1 MTGHTTAI
9 EAVRFS
15 PTEELVCA
23 GSVAGA
29 VKVWDLEAARMV
41 RTLTGHRAG
50 IKALDFHPYGDFL
63 ATGSTDTN
71 IKVSTYFSYKKYV
84 KKEEKKKVKYSSLQ
98 VERCVK
104 SRISGLCTHPVLN
117 RLLTLYFCQ
126 LAKTHFVRASIKFK
140 DRSQYRSFT

>member
-1 MTGHTTAI
+1 MVFLFFFYLKKKQSLSGHTTAI

-23 GSVAGA
+23 GSAAGA

-71 IKVSTYFSYKKYV
+71 MKVNLHTFHYYVFFTHQNSFFVLLAVGYST
-84 KKEEKKKVKYSSLQ
+84 Q
-98 VERCVK
+98 
-104 SRISGLCTHPVLN
+104 
-117 RLLTLYFCQ
+117 RL
-126 LAKTHFVRASIKFK
+126 HFHV
-140 DRSQYRSFT
+140 

>member
-1 MTGHTTAI
+1 LSGHTTAI

-71 IKVSTYFSYKKYV
+71 IKVSIFIRITVFLLSGCPLNCSKLNFLK
-84 KKEEKKKVKYSSLQ
+84 
-98 VERCVK
+98 
-104 SRISGLCTHPVLN
+104 RIS
-117 RLLTLYFCQ
+117 
-126 LAKTHFVRASIKFK
+126 
-140 DRSQYRSFT
+140 

>member
-1 MTGHTTAI
+1 M
-9 EAVRFS
+9 RFS

-23 GSVAGA
+23 GSAAGA

-71 IKVSTYFSYKKYV
+71 IKVCLLNIKN
-84 KKEEKKKVKYSSLQ
+84 KKKHNKR
-98 VERCVK
+98 ERT
-104 SRISGLCTHPVLN
+104 SNSN
-117 RLLTLYFCQ
+117 E
-126 LAKTHFVRASIKFK
+126 S
-140 DRSQYRSFT
+140 

>member
-9 EAVRFS
+9 ESVRFS

-29 VKVWDLEAARMV
+29 VKVWDLEAARLV

-71 IKVSTYFSYKKYV
+71 IKVS
-84 KKEEKKKVKYSSLQ
+84 KKKVKF
-98 VERCVK
+98 
-104 SRISGLCTHPVLN
+104 PVLFQVL
-117 RLLTLYFCQ
+117 R
-126 LAKTHFVRASIKFK
+126 
-140 DRSQYRSFT
+140 

>member
-1 MTGHTTAI
+1 MEKATGVDETWPVTPGKGGGQSVLWRESTVLLTNFVSFLSLQSLSGHTTAI

-23 GSVAGA
+23 GSCAGA

-50 IKALDFHPYGDFL
+50 IKAVDFHPYGDFL

-71 IKVSTYFSYKKYV
+71 IKV
-84 KKEEKKKVKYSSLQ
+84 
-98 VERCVK
+98 
-104 SRISGLCTHPVLN
+104 
-117 RLLTLYFCQ
+117 
-126 LAKTHFVRASIKFK
+126 
-140 DRSQYRSFT
+140 

>member
-1 MTGHTTAI
+1 LTGHTTAI

-71 IKVSTYFSYKKYV
+71 IKVSTYFNYKKYV
-84 KKEEKKKVKYSSLQ
+84 EKEEKKKVK
-98 VERCVK
+98 
-104 SRISGLCTHPVLN
+104 
-117 RLLTLYFCQ
+117 
-126 LAKTHFVRASIKFK
+126 
-140 DRSQYRSFT
+140 

>member
-1 MTGHTTAI
+1 
-9 EAVRFS
+9 VRFS

-23 GSVAGA
+23 GSAAGA

-71 IKVSTYFSYKKYV
+71 MKVNLHTFHLIIMFSSVIKFLLCPPSCGIFGAKAVF
-84 KKEEKKKVKYSSLQ
+84 
-98 VERCVK
+98 
-104 SRISGLCTHPVLN
+104 SRI
-117 RLLTLYFCQ
+117 
-126 LAKTHFVRASIKFK
+126 KDIVRPS
-140 DRSQYRSFT
+140 TV